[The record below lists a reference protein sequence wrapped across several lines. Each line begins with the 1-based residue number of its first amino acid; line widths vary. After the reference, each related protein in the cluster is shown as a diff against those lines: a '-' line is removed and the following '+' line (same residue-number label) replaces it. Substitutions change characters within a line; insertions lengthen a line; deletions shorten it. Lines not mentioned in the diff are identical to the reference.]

1 MNAKSDNPSSFFD
14 LIKWFIVIALIVV
27 GVVGNSYYANE
38 SLLYR
43 VLALLGLA
51 IVALFVASQTI
62 KGAALFSL
70 IKESKNEIRK
80 VVWPTAQE
88 THQTTLIVVLVV
100 IVTGLFLWG
109 VDSLLSWV
117 VAGIIG

>member
-51 IVALFVASQTI
+51 VVALFVASQTV
-62 KGAALFSL
+62 KGGALFSL

-88 THQTTLIVVLVV
+88 THQTTLIVVVVV
-100 IVTGLFLWG
+100 IITGLFLWG
-109 VDSLLSWV
+109 IDSLLSWIV
-117 VAGIIG
+117 SGIIG